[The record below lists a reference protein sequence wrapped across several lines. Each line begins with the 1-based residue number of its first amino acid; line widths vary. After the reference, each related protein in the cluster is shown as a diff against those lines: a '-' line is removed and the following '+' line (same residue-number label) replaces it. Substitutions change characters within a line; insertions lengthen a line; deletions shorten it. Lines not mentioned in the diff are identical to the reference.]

1 MSFHFHQARYLFG
14 FTTTDKHI
22 EVLSHKFFYNLMKP
36 DVVRNIVGD
45 SSVFNRFFVE
55 PKYRFTHKEDKNI
68 SSFNNIIEYIEEMD
82 EEVETKENEQA
93 FLIGFISYEKLS
105 TEILEDIY
113 NNLFI
118 PVFQAISDNAK
129 PTNRI
134 IRDEDYIQN
143 RRIAHVGNDY
153 IEKIDRREMNQERLF
168 EVVAEGAENLFL
180 SYHPEH
186 KENITPILQAKNKV
200 IHHISEGLEI
210 ARDIDNKKELAVKLK
225 EMNVLNFVMFA
236 LKRNINNPEDVFK
249 SLNIKT
255 RIRAIEEFMSH

>member
-1 MSFHFHQARYLFG
+1 MSFYFHQARYLFG

-22 EVLSHKFFYNLMKP
+22 EVLSHKFFYNIMKP

-45 SSVFNRFFVE
+45 SPIFNRFFVE
-55 PKYRFTHKEDKNI
+55 PKYQFTHKEDKNT
-68 SSFNNIIEYIEEMD
+68 SSFNNIVEYIEEID
-82 EEVETKENEQA
+82 EEVETSENEQA
-93 FLIGFISYEKLS
+93 FLIGFISNEKLS

-143 RRIAHVGNDY
+143 RRTVNVGNSY
-153 IEKIDRREMNQERLF
+153 VEKIDRKEMNQERLL
-168 EVVAEGAENLFL
+168 EVVSEGAEKTFL

-186 KENITPILQAKNKV
+186 KESIETLLQSKMNVLKN
-200 IHHISEGLEI
+200 ISEGMEI
-210 ARDIDNKKELAVKLK
+210 AEHVNDKKELASKLQK
-225 EMNVLNFVMFA
+225 LRVLNFVMFA
-236 LKRNINNPEDVFK
+236 LKHNISDPENTFK
-249 SLNIKT
+249 SLGIKT
-255 RIRAIEEFMSH
+255 RIRAIEDFMKN

>member
-1 MSFHFHQARYLFG
+1 MSFYFHQARYLFG

-22 EVLSHKFFYNLMKP
+22 EVLSHKFFYNIMKP

-45 SSVFNRFFVE
+45 SPIFNRFFVE
-55 PKYRFTHKEDKNI
+55 PKYQFTHKEDKNT
-68 SSFNNIIEYIEEMD
+68 SSFNNIVEYIEEID
-82 EEVETKENEQA
+82 EEVETSENEQA
-93 FLIGFISYEKLS
+93 FLIGFISNEKLS

-143 RRIAHVGNDY
+143 RRTVNVGNSY
-153 IEKIDRREMNQERLF
+153 VEKIDRKEMNQERLL
-168 EVVAEGAENLFL
+168 EVVSEGAEKTFL

-186 KENITPILQAKNKV
+186 KESIETLLQSKMNVLKN
-200 IHHISEGLEI
+200 ISEGMEI
-210 ARDIDNKKELAVKLK
+210 AEHVNDKKELASKLQK
-225 EMNVLNFVMFA
+225 LRVLNFVMFA
-236 LKRNINNPEDVFK
+236 LKYNISNPENTFK
-249 SLNIKT
+249 SLGIKT
-255 RIRAIEEFMSH
+255 RIRAIEDFMKN